1 MLETILI
8 AYVCK
13 RSFGYLVR
21 TQFGVCTERDIGT
34 LGYCTLIE
42 VTCKLHHSK
51 LVEGEHQLTMML
63 IIPSQLRAFSNPRNN
78 RIIAPMPDSGL
89 IKYVYAA
96 LGVR

>member
-1 MLETILI
+1 MQKELWILGKDAVWCMYREI
-8 AYVCK
+8 Y
-13 RSFGYLVR
+13 R
-21 TQFGVCTERDIGT
+21 
-34 LGYCTLIE
+34 YCTLIE

-51 LVEGEHQLTMML
+51 LVEGGHQLTMML

-96 LGVR
+96 PGVR